1 MGPVEA
7 VFLVI
12 QIIFAMIGVARGYA
26 RDLGNTVILMTVIF
40 ILAYFQDR
48 IVDLVET
55 IGTNLFGLQPGSDQM
70 NMLLLLTFWLVFIG
84 VVFASY
90 AGKTFDFPGRQVAPP
105 FGTLLSLLVGLLN
118 GYLIAGTLWYY
129 LNLFSYPGGQIVAT
143 ALTPAAQFM
152 ITYLPQNV
160 VSNPVVWMLP
170 VAVLLLLRVRG

>member
-1 MGPVEA
+1 MS
-7 VFLVI
+7 
-12 QIIFAMIGVARGYA
+12 RGYA
-26 RDLGNTVILMTVIF
+26 KDLGTTVILMTVIF
-40 ILAYFQDR
+40 ILSYFQDR
-48 IVDLVET
+48 IISLVET
-55 IGTNLFGLQPGSDQM
+55 IGSDLFGLQPNSDQM

-90 AGKTFDFPGRQVAPP
+90 AGRTFDFPGKQILPP

-129 LNLFSYPGGQIVAT
+129 LNLFSYPGGQINTAT
-143 ALTPAAQFM
+143 LTPAADFM
-152 ITYLPQNV
+152 ISYLPQTV

>member
-26 RDLGNTVILMTVIF
+26 RDLGNSVILMTVIF
-40 ILAYFQDR
+40 ILAYFQTR
-48 IVDLVET
+48 IISLVET
-55 IGTNLFGLQPGSDQM
+55 VGSSLFGLQPNSDQM

-90 AGKTFDFPGRQVAPP
+90 AGKTFDFPGTQVPPP
-105 FGTLLSLLVGLLN
+105 FGTLVSLLVGLLN

-129 LNLFSYPGGQIVAT
+129 LNLFSYPGGQIT
-143 ALTPAAQFM
+143 QPLTPAAQFM
-152 ITYLPQNV
+152 IAYLPQTV